1 MGWIS
6 LENMF
11 RNMKLTVHIDD
22 DLHEK
27 IRTIA
32 FKEKTTISDLVRIAL
47 EDHYS
52 KSKDA
57 QNLEKLWGKPKK

>member
-1 MGWIS
+1 MSEKI
-6 LENMF
+6 
-11 RNMKLTVHIDD
+11 KLTVHIDL

-47 EDHYS
+47 EDHYG

-57 QNLEKLWGKPKK
+57 ENIEKLWGKKK